1 MHTAPRPQSPVSPK
15 WGHRLCPH
23 CVSVCNVCLYVCMSF
38 PCLGCHPRFACS
50 CSCVFLYRVG
60 VHPIAAGA
68 YKAAALARCAC
79 LFTGLDILPR
89 CCIFPQ
95 LAFAYRS
102 YPGPAPPAAAR
113 LGLPKMVFGAP
124 SCPDPAVP
132 PLFRDP
138 AGFYPAL
145 LNHITF
151 SCHYWK
157 FTALLARQRAMVD
170 APFFLQQDCFQR
182 RNQNR

>member
-68 YKAAALARCAC
+68 YKAAALARCAW
-79 LFTGLDILPR
+79 LFTVLEISALLLRFSPACICISLVPWARPARRCPPRPAQDGVWGPFLPR
-89 CCIFPQ
+89 SCSASFVPRPCWF
-95 LAFAYRS
+95 
-102 YPGPAPPAAAR
+102 
-113 LGLPKMVFGAP
+113 LP
-124 SCPDPAVP
+124 
-132 PLFRDP
+132 R
-138 AGFYPAL
+138 
-145 LNHITF
+145 
-151 SCHYWK
+151 
-157 FTALLARQRAMVD
+157 TA
-170 APFFLQQDCFQR
+170 
-182 RNQNR
+182 